1 MQQKSKHTF
10 SKSKMNKDLDARLVN
25 AGEYRDGV
33 NVSVSR
39 SEGDD
44 VGALENILGNNF
56 LDNLQ
61 NIHTGT
67 GGGIDPY
74 KGVSPVEVIGWN
86 IQENTDSIYIFITN
100 YQDNSSDGISNTTSP
115 NSIHRIIH
123 FNTQSKTS
131 QVIVEGSFL
140 NFSINSPILHT
151 NLLENLLFW
160 TDNRNQPRKINVDT
174 AKADPSYYFNEDH
187 ISVAKYF
194 PWNSIKILDTLSA
207 TGKVVS
213 KTDTINGVTWPN
225 GYNAWR
231 SILVLKDDT
240 SADTINFLEGNI
252 GAKGYAIDKFGNRW
266 ELTVAWYQKDY
277 DDNTTSTGQ
286 ILPDYGAG
294 YIGSGRPLVFIDRE
308 MAPPLEPHGFII
320 GDEYQ
325 LFFTGTTQKDVSSQ
339 WLEES
344 KSKVQITGFGDI
356 TLGYSANSLLYNF
369 IGNGDD
375 YCAPL
380 YKYATRSDKNGL
392 SVPEYGEAVT
402 AVACPTFTYDQFL
415 SVPPTSNLIQ
425 YGLIKH
431 PHIPNNINYYIAHK
445 AINPVNPLATGKNW
459 FEILNEDGVGVNASE
474 IGLVINDIITI
485 YWPNPNFNPN
495 FSGDE
500 KFLEDKFVRFSY
512 RFLYDDGE
520 YSVIAPFTQPIFI
533 PKQKGY
539 FEKRVGSIKAFS
551 QDDNYFIGQE
561 EEAGQNTIV
570 DFFVNEVSSVNLK
583 IPTEFPVNQLKNILK
598 VKEIDILYKES
609 TELALK
615 VVKTIDI
622 NDTTIVTNNSYSL
635 LYEYQSEKPIKV
647 LKSSEISR
655 VYDNVPVRAAA
666 QESSGNRIIY
676 GNFYDRHTSPLTLD
690 YLVGAGNKFTLSDIQ
705 TSNSNIS
712 YPNHTLK
719 QNRTY
724 QVGIIL
730 SDRYG
735 RSSDVILSSFVG
747 NAVEIDLYK
756 ELIFDHGGMPS
767 KLYKFGGSTIYN
779 PYFTSVTEPFIS
791 TVPSTDINRPLHL
804 DAGIWSWPGD
814 SLKVLF
820 SNTIPSTI
828 STNAGYPGLYD
839 EWITNLQ
846 VLNYVS
852 PGILEIDPLV
862 GVISTIKPGMKV
874 TWTNAGGITFVNTII
889 SVNFNGPQYFITVNP
904 VVPWDALATAP
915 QIGDSLRI
923 SIKETLGWYS
933 YKVVVKQQE
942 QEYYNVYLASL
953 LNGNPVVKPFNLALD
968 AAIIGATRITV
979 DPSMADPRTFLLL
992 EGMNFTVTGVP
1003 NIEHTITNILN
1014 NDQFDI
1020 TPPLVSAIGAGYNP
1034 MFTTKSTKNS
1044 INISTLLTDNANKVP
1059 PGLVET
1065 TPVQQQY
1072 STSQTRLIPR
1082 VAVAPEFNPIIP
1094 AGPYISY
1101 SPNINGPIFPGKESA
1116 KVNALGNF
1124 TSLFVDGSYAG
1135 MWQADT
1141 DPTAMIVQNKW
1152 KLGVFSEE
1160 AKPDTS
1166 NLAKDQLM
1174 FSCYETTPVKSELEI
1189 FYETSTSGLVSEL
1202 NETIATGL
1210 SIPYRLAIYDPAN
1223 PKAEV
1228 GTVNWSES
1236 LERFTSPTILKFQ
1249 FLDAQDNPLLYD
1261 APFPGGSI
1269 VNFNYLNETFVNG
1282 AYAGFSAP
1290 PNTGSNTYQIEESPI
1305 PAEQVLGVYYLK
1317 LRIWG
1322 GGNYHREDDDFNN
1335 IQIDI
1340 SIDVK
1345 IFGGASTYQLN
1356 YPFQIQTYIEN
1367 AAPLDDTSPFW
1378 VSPPGPGFPTMLNI
1392 NQPGILFEVNN
1403 NHGDLLFVEDEF
1415 GSIYPALTKTYN
1427 GCYPFARNKI
1437 IPPKFAGVN
1446 ELVYDIY
1453 IETFFG
1459 SGIYDKLSDIP
1470 TISGL
1475 SLISVIAPDDGGEY
1489 VQLNIGDVIDTATP
1503 GVFSKGIAIGATDKN
1518 GLGLTTYVSKLG
1530 IDIVY

>member
-1 MQQKSKHTF
+1 MQQQSKHTF
-10 SKSKMNKDLDARLVN
+10 TKSKMNKDLDARLLER
-25 AGEYRDGV
+25 GEYRDGV

-44 VGALENILGNNF
+44 VGALENILGNEF
-56 LDNLQ
+56 LNEL
-61 NIHTGT
+61 NAIPGV
-67 GGGIDPY
+67 DPIA
-74 KGVSPVEVIGWN
+74 PVEIIGWHRN
-86 IQENTDSIYIFITN
+86 ENADSIYLFLTS
-100 YQDNSSDGISNTTSP
+100 YQDNSDNSISNMAP
-115 NSIHRIIH
+115 ANSTHKIIY
-123 FNTQSKTS
+123 FNTVANTS
-131 QVIVEGSFL
+131 QVIVEGAFL

-151 NLLENLLFW
+151 NLIENLLFW

-174 AKADPSYYFNEDH
+174 AKSNPAYYFNEDH

-194 PWNSIKILDTLSA
+194 PWDSIKVLDTFNA
-207 TGKVVS
+207 TGLLVEHD
-213 KTDTINGVTWPN
+213 DTIDAVVWPG

-231 SILVLKDDT
+231 NILVLKDDT
-240 SADTINFLEGNI
+240 SAETISFLEGNI
-252 GAKGYAIDKFGNRW
+252 GAKGYAVDGFGGRW
-266 ELTVAWYQKDY
+266 ELTIAWYQKDY
-277 DDNTTSTGQ
+277 DDNVASTGQ

-294 YIGSGRPLVFIDRE
+294 YIGSGRPLVFIDRD
-308 MAPPLEPHGFII
+308 MGNVLDPNSFDVGQ
-320 GDEYQ
+320 EYE
-325 LFFTGTTQKDVSSQ
+325 LFFAGTTQKDVSSP

-344 KSKVQITGFGDI
+344 KSKVQITAFGNA
-356 TLGYSANSLLYNF
+356 TPGYSANSLIYNP
-369 IGNGDD
+369 IAAGDD
-375 YCAPL
+375 YCAPI

-392 SVPEYGEAVT
+392 SVPEYGEATT
-402 AVACPTFTYDQFL
+402 AIACPTFTYKQNSAL
-415 SVPPTSNLIQ
+415 ALATSPSLFGI
-425 YGLIKH
+425 IKH
-431 PHIPNNINYYIAHK
+431 PNIPSNINYYIVDK
-445 AINPVNPLATGKNW
+445 AINPVNPLATGSNW
-459 FEILNEDGVGVNASE
+459 FEVVDEDGDPVSASN
-474 IGLVINDIITI
+474 IGLDVGDVITI
-485 YWPNPNFNPN
+485 YWPNPNFNSD
-495 FSGDE
+495 FAGDE

-539 FEKRVGSIKAFS
+539 FEKRIGSTKVFPT
-551 QDDNYFIGQE
+551 DNDYFISQE

-583 IPTEFPVNQLKNILK
+583 IPTEYPVNELREKLK

-615 VVKTIDI
+615 VVKTIDT
-622 NDTTIVTNNSYSL
+622 NDTTIVLNTSNYL
-635 LYEYQSEKPIKV
+635 PYEYQSEKPIKV
-647 LKSSEISR
+647 LRSSEIGR
-655 VYDNVPVRAAA
+655 VYDNVPIRAAA

-690 YLVGAGNKFTLSDIQ
+690 YLVSSGAKLTLSDIQ

-724 QVGIIL
+724 QAGVIL

-747 NAVEIDLYK
+747 NAVEVDLAP
-756 ELIFDHGGMPS
+756 GAATPS
-767 KLYKFGGSTIYN
+767 KVYKFGGSTVYN

-791 TVPSTDINRPLHL
+791 TTPSDLINFPLHL

-828 STNAGYPGLYD
+828 STAEGYPGLED
-839 EWITNLQ
+839 EFITDLK
-846 VLNYVS
+846 VLSFVS
-852 PGILEIDPLV
+852 PGVLEIDSGV
-862 GVISTIKPGMKV
+862 GVLSTIKPGMKV
-874 TWTNAGGITFVNTII
+874 TWTNVGGEIFTNTIT
-889 SVNFNGPQYFITVNP
+889 SVNFNGPIYTISVEDIA
-904 VVPWDALATAP
+904 PWDTALTAP
-915 QIGDSLRI
+915 QVGDLLRI

-953 LNGNPVVKPFNLALD
+953 LNGNPVVKPFKLTMDVGTLGD
-968 AAIIGATRITV
+968 DRLTV
-979 DPSMADPRTFLLL
+979 DASMAEPRTFLLL
-992 EGMNFTVTGVP
+992 EGMDFTYT
-1003 NIEHTITNILN
+1003 NQEYTITNILN
-1014 NDQFDI
+1014 NDSFEI
-1020 TPPLVSAIGAGYNP
+1020 TPPLLFGWAAGLELE
-1034 MFTTKSTKNS
+1034 FTTKSTKNN
-1044 INISTLLTDNANKVP
+1044 INVSTLLTDNANKVP
-1059 PGLVET
+1059 PGLIET

-1082 VAVAPEFNPIIP
+1082 VAVAPQFNPD
-1094 AGPYISY
+1094 GMSSTDPYVGY
-1101 SPNINGPIFPGKESA
+1101 YPNINGPIFPGKESA

-1124 TSLFVDGSYAG
+1124 ANLFRDGSNAG
-1135 MWQADT
+1135 LWQAET
-1141 DPTAMIVQNKW
+1141 DPPSMIAQNKW
-1152 KLGVFSEE
+1152 QLGVFGEE

-1166 NLAKDQLM
+1166 SAAKDQLM

-1202 NETIATGL
+1202 NETIKTGL
-1210 SIPYRLAIYDPAN
+1210 GIPYRLAIYDPAN
-1223 PKAEV
+1223 PLAEV

-1236 LERFTSPTILKFQ
+1236 IDSSTTPTILKFQ
-1249 FLDAQDNPLLYD
+1249 FLDGSDTPLSYI
-1261 APFPGGSI
+1261 APGLINEFH
-1269 VNFNYLNETFVNG
+1269 YLNETYPNG
-1282 AYAGFSAP
+1282 VYAGYDVAYLG
-1290 PNTGSNTYQIEESPI
+1290 TTRTYLIQESTDPF
-1305 PAEQVLGVYYLK
+1305 EQLLGVYDLK
-1317 LRIWG
+1317 LRPFS
-1322 GGNYHREDDDFNN
+1322 GGNYHREDDNFNN

-1340 SIDVK
+1340 SIDVQ
-1345 IFGGASTYQLN
+1345 IFGTSSSYQLT

-1367 AAPLDDTSPFW
+1367 AAPLDDTSPYW
-1378 VSPPGPGFPTMLNI
+1378 VAPAGPATPSMLNI

-1403 NHGDLLFVEDEF
+1403 NQGDLLFVEDEF
-1415 GSIYPALTKTYN
+1415 GSIYFAFTKTYN
-1427 GCYPFARNKI
+1427 GCWPGVINKI
-1437 IPPKFAGVN
+1437 IPPPFAGVN

-1475 SLISVIAPDDGGEY
+1475 SLTYGISPDDEGEY
-1489 VQLNIGDVIDTATP
+1489 AQLNIGDVIDTATP

>member
-1 MQQKSKHTF
+1 MQQTSKHTF
-10 SKSKMNKDLDARLVN
+10 TKSKMNKDLDARLLER
-25 AGEYRDGV
+25 GEYRDGV

-44 VGALENILGNNF
+44 VGALENILGNEILNE
-56 LDNLQ
+56 L
-61 NIHTGT
+61 TAVPGV
-67 GGGIDPY
+67 DP
-74 KGVSPVEVIGWN
+74 VAPVEIIGWHRN
-86 IQENTDSIYIFITN
+86 ENADSIYLFLTS
-100 YQDNSSDGISNTTSP
+100 YQDNSDNSISNVAP
-115 NSIHRIIH
+115 ANSTHKIIY
-123 FNTQSKTS
+123 FNTVANTS
-131 QVIVEGSFL
+131 QVIVEGAFL

-151 NLLENLLFW
+151 NLIENLLFW

-174 AKADPSYYFNEDH
+174 AKSNPAYYYNEDH

-194 PWNSIKILDTLSA
+194 PWNSIKVLDTFTA
-207 TGKVVS
+207 TGLLVYKF
-213 KTDTINGVTWPN
+213 DTIDPVVWPN

-231 SILVLKDDT
+231 NILVLKDDT
-240 SADTINFLEGNI
+240 SAETISFLEENI
-252 GAKGYAIDKFGNRW
+252 GAKGYAIDNFGGRW
-266 ELTVAWYQKDY
+266 ELTIAWYQKDY
-277 DDNTTSTGQ
+277 NDNTASTGQ

-294 YIGSGRPLVFIDRE
+294 YVGSGRPLVFIDRD
-308 MAPPLEPHGFII
+308 MGNVVDPNSFDI
-320 GDEYQ
+320 GTEYE
-325 LFFTGTTQKDVSSQ
+325 LFFAGTTQKDVSSP

-344 KSKVQITGFGDI
+344 KSKVQITAFGNA
-356 TLGYSANSLLYNF
+356 TPGYSANSLIYNP
-369 IGNGDD
+369 IAAGDN
-375 YCAPL
+375 YCAPI

-392 SVPEYGEAVT
+392 SVPEYGEATT
-402 AVACPTFTYDQFL
+402 AIACPTFTYKQNSAL
-415 SVPPTSNLIQ
+415 ALATSPSLFGI
-425 YGLIKH
+425 IKH
-431 PHIPNNINYYIAHK
+431 PNIPSNINYYIVDK
-445 AINPVNPLATGKNW
+445 AINPANPLATADNW
-459 FEILNEDGVGVNASE
+459 FEIVDEEGDPVVANT
-474 IGLVINDIITI
+474 IGLDLGDVITI
-485 YWPNPNFNPN
+485 YWPNPNFNSD
-495 FSGDE
+495 FAGDE

-539 FEKRVGSIKAFS
+539 FEKRIGSTKVFPT
-551 QDDNYFIGQE
+551 DDNYFISQE

-583 IPTEFPVNQLKNILK
+583 IPTEYPVNELREKLK

-615 VVKTIDI
+615 VVKSIDT
-622 NDTTIVTNNSYSL
+622 NDTTIVTNSSKFL
-635 LYEYQSEKPIKV
+635 PYEYQSEKPIKV
-647 LKSSEISR
+647 LKSGEIGR
-655 VYDNVPVRAAA
+655 VYDNVPIRAAA

-690 YLVGAGNKFTLSDIQ
+690 YLVGTGAKLTLSDPQ
-705 TSNSNIS
+705 TSSSNIS

-724 QVGIIL
+724 QAGVIL

-747 NAVEIDLYK
+747 NAVEVDLAP
-756 ELIFDHGGMPS
+756 GAATPS
-767 KLYKFGGSTIYN
+767 KVYKFGGSTVYN

-791 TVPSTDINRPLHL
+791 TTPSTFINFPLHL

-828 STNAGYPGLYD
+828 STAEGYPGLED
-839 EWITNLQ
+839 EFITNLQ
-846 VLNYVS
+846 VLSFVS
-852 PGILEIDPLV
+852 PGVLEIDSAV
-862 GVISTIKPGMKV
+862 GVISTIAPGMKV
-874 TWTNAGGITFVNTII
+874 TWTNVDGEIFTNTIT
-889 SVNFNGPQYFITVNP
+889 SVNFNGPIYTISVEDIA
-904 VVPWDALATAP
+904 PWDAALTAP
-915 QIGDSLRI
+915 QVGDFLRM

-953 LNGNPVVKPFNLALD
+953 LNGNPVVKPFNLTMD
-968 AAIIGATRITV
+968 AALVGATRLKV
-979 DPSMADPRTFLLL
+979 DATMAAPQTFLLL
-992 EGMNFTVTGVP
+992 EGMDFTHVSQ
-1003 NIEHTITNILN
+1003 EYTITNILN
-1014 NDQFDI
+1014 DEQFDI
-1020 TPPLVSAIGAGYNP
+1020 TPALLAPIVALQELT
-1034 MFTTKSTKNS
+1034 FTTKSTKNS
-1044 INISTLLTDNANKVP
+1044 INVSTLLTDNANKVP
-1059 PGLVET
+1059 PGLIET

-1082 VAVAPEFNPIIP
+1082 VAVAPQFNPDGMLP
-1094 AGPYISY
+1094 ADPYVGY
-1101 SPNINGPIFPGKESA
+1101 YPNINGPIFPGKESA

-1124 TSLFVDGSYAG
+1124 ANLFRDGSNAG
-1135 MWQADT
+1135 LWQADT
-1141 DPTAMIVQNKW
+1141 DPPSMIVQNKW
-1152 KLGVFSEE
+1152 KLGVFGEE

-1166 NLAKDQLM
+1166 SAAKDQLM

-1202 NETIATGL
+1202 NETIKNGL
-1210 SIPYRLAIYDPAN
+1210 GIPYRLAIYDPIN
-1223 PKAEV
+1223 PLAEV
-1228 GTVNWSES
+1228 GTVKWSES

-1249 FLDAQDNPLLYD
+1249 FLDGSDNPLSYI
-1261 APFPGGSI
+1261 APGLIKEFH
-1269 VNFNYLNETFVNG
+1269 YLNETYSNG

-1290 PNTGSNTYQIEESPI
+1290 PNTGLETYQIEESPI
-1305 PAEQVLGVYYLK
+1305 PAEQLLGVYYLK

-1340 SIDVK
+1340 SIDVQ
-1345 IFGGASTYQLN
+1345 IFGLSSSYQLN
-1356 YPFQIQTYIEN
+1356 YPFQIHTYIEN

-1378 VSPPGPGFPTMLNI
+1378 VSPPLGPGTPAMYNI

-1403 NHGDLLFVEDEF
+1403 NHGELLFVEDEF
-1415 GSIYPALTKTYN
+1415 GSIYPAFTKTYN
-1427 GCYPFARNKI
+1427 GCYPYAINKI
-1437 IPPKFAGVN
+1437 IPPSYAGVN

-1475 SLISVIAPDDGGEY
+1475 SLISAIVTGQDGGEY
-1489 VQLNIGDVIDTATP
+1489 VTLNIGDVIDTATP